1 MGTELLNT
9 FRLRYPFPLDPFQEE
24 AIRYILEGDSV
35 IVSAP
40 TGAGKTLIA
49 EFAIYQALSTG
60 RRLVYTTPLKA
71 LSNQK
76 FGDFCKQFGEEN
88 VGILTGDV
96 KVNPGAPLMV
106 MTTEILRNKLYTR
119 TLEKT
124 AYVVLDECHYMGDEG
139 RGTVWEEIIIN
150 CPWDIQLIALSA
162 TVGNIDEIAEWISDV
177 HRPIQKVVHHWRPVP
192 LHYHLCGSEGELI
205 QVDGLS
211 RAQLLGAV
219 TSWRGMERVRMRGRV
234 TRERRRWRVRRRV
247 RPSVLLPS
255 LKAKRWL
262 PGIYFIF
269 SRAGCEEALRRFLEE
284 GVSLLPPAL
293 QQEVDKAIEIFLSE
307 NSTLVSKSELNE
319 LVFDGLR
326 RGAGVHHA
334 GILPALKR
342 LTETLFERGLTQVVF
357 ATETMS
363 LGIHMP
369 AKSVVLQDL
378 TKRSDFGF
386 RTLSHN
392 ELTQMAGRAG
402 RRGIDPEGK
411 CIIALDAPET
421 LDDALHLI
429 RKRSEPI
436 ESQFRIG
443 YSSAALLVLTYREP
457 EDIRRN
463 IESSFGQFQNRKR
476 IQVIEQEIGEL
487 TGRLER
493 TRRVDIP
500 CCSLEELLAY
510 QTKRQELETLG
521 QEFQRLRPGKHQF
534 GRRGRRRRRSFP
546 KGEETPA
553 GVQDWMELKRR
564 MEEMAPALADLR
576 CHRCKERHRLEK
588 ALKRERRLTETIR
601 NQTRTL
607 KHLRNTYWE
616 QFLRVLEV
624 LRRFGYLR
632 DRTLTQEGL
641 LIGDLRHDNELLV
654 ARVVFSGTLDGFKPY
669 EMMAILSCLVEEP
682 REIEAPFARQL
693 LKRQPHLKRGI
704 RQIDA
709 LAREVM
715 DVQQAHRVFLP
726 VSMHTTYLSAAYE
739 WAAGEENWMHLVEEH
754 YGGHEGDMI
763 RAFRR
768 LIDLS
773 RQLLES
779 PGLPRSLREDLHVGV
794 RSLDRGIVL
803 ESALI

>member
-1 MGTELLNT
+1 
-9 FRLRYPFPLDPFQEE
+9 
-24 AIRYILEGDSV
+24 
-35 IVSAP
+35 
-40 TGAGKTLIA
+40 
-49 EFAIYQALSTG
+49 
-60 RRLVYTTPLKA
+60 
-71 LSNQK
+71 
-76 FGDFCKQFGEEN
+76 
-88 VGILTGDV
+88 
-96 KVNPGAPLMV
+96 
-106 MTTEILRNKLYTR
+106 
-119 TLEKT
+119 
-124 AYVVLDECHYMGDEG
+124 
-139 RGTVWEEIIIN
+139 
-150 CPWDIQLIALSA
+150 
-162 TVGNIDEIAEWISDV
+162 
-177 HRPIQKVVHHWRPVP
+177 
-192 LHYHLCGSEGELI
+192 
-205 QVDGLS
+205 
-211 RAQLLGAV
+211 
-219 TSWRGMERVRMRGRV
+219 
-234 TRERRRWRVRRRV
+234 
-247 RPSVLLPS
+247 
-255 LKAKRWL
+255 
-262 PGIYFIF
+262 
-269 SRAGCEEALRRFLEE
+269 
-284 GVSLLPPAL
+284 
-293 QQEVDKAIEIFLSE
+293 
-307 NSTLVSKSELNE
+307 
-319 LVFDGLR
+319 
-326 RGAGVHHA
+326 
-334 GILPALKR
+334 LPALKR
-342 LTETLFERGLTQVVF
+342 LTETLFERGLTRVVF

-411 CIIALDAPET
+411 CIIALDTPET
-421 LDDALHLI
+421 LEDALHLI

-443 YSSAALLVLTYREP
+443 YSSAALLVLTYGDP

-476 IQVIEQEIGEL
+476 IQVIEQEITEL

-493 TRRVDIP
+493 TRRVEIP
-500 CCSLEELLAY
+500 CCTLEELVAY
-510 QTKRQELETLG
+510 QTKRQELEALN
-521 QEFQRLRPGKHQF
+521 QDLHRLRPGQHQL
-534 GRRGRRRRRSFP
+534 GRRRRRRSFP
-546 KGEETPA
+546 KGHGEAKPEA
-553 GVQDWMELKRR
+553 VQDWMELKRQI
-564 MEEMAPALADLR
+564 EEKALALAELR

-588 ALKRERRLTETIR
+588 ALKRERRFTEAIR

-607 KHLRNTYWE
+607 EHLRNTYWE

-632 DRTLTQEGL
+632 DRTLTPEGL

-654 ARVVFSGTLDGFKPY
+654 ARVVFSGALDGFKSY

-682 REIEAPFARQL
+682 REIETPFARQL

-704 RQIDA
+704 RQIEA

-715 DVQQAHRVFLP
+715 EVQQAHRVFLP

-739 WAAGEENWMHLVEEH
+739 WAVGEEDWMHLVEEH

-779 PGLPRSLREDLHVGV
+779 PQLPPTLREDLHVGV
-794 RSLDRGIVL
+794 RSLDRGIVF

>member
-1 MGTELLNT
+1 
-9 FRLRYPFPLDPFQEE
+9 
-24 AIRYILEGDSV
+24 
-35 IVSAP
+35 
-40 TGAGKTLIA
+40 
-49 EFAIYQALSTG
+49 
-60 RRLVYTTPLKA
+60 
-71 LSNQK
+71 
-76 FGDFCKQFGEEN
+76 

-119 TLEKT
+119 TLAKT

-150 CPWDIQLIALSA
+150 CPWDIRLIALSA
-162 TVGNIDEIAEWISDV
+162 TVGNIDEIAEWISEV
-177 HRPIQKVVHHWRPVP
+177 HRPIRRVVHHWRPVP

-205 QVDGLS
+205 QVNGLS
-211 RAQLLGAV
+211 RAQLLAAV
-219 TSWRGMERVRMRGRV
+219 ASWRGMATVRMRGRV
-234 TRERRRWRVRRRV
+234 TRERGRWRVRRRV
-247 RPSVLLPS
+247 RPSVLLPG

-262 PGIYFIF
+262 PAIYFIF

-284 GVSLLPPAL
+284 GVSLLAPAQ
-293 QQEVDKAIEIFLSE
+293 QQEVDQAIETFLSE
-307 NSTLVSKSELNE
+307 SSALVSKSELNE

-342 LTETLFERGLTQVVF
+342 LTETLFERGLTHVVF

-369 AKSVVLQDL
+369 AKCVVLQDL

-411 CIIALDAPET
+411 CIIALDTPET
-421 LDDALHLI
+421 VEDALHLI

-443 YSSAALLVLTYREP
+443 YSSAALLVLTYGDP

-476 IQVIEQEIGEL
+476 IQVIEQEIAEL
-487 TGRLER
+487 TGRLDR

-500 CCSLEELLAY
+500 W
-510 QTKRQELETLG
+510 
-521 QEFQRLRPGKHQF
+521 
-534 GRRGRRRRRSFP
+534 RRRRSFP
-546 KGEETPA
+546 KGHGEATPGA
-553 GVQDWMELKRR
+553 VQDYMELKRR
-564 MEEMAPALADLR
+564 IEEKALALAELR

-607 KHLRNTYWE
+607 EHLRNTYWE

-624 LRRFGYLR
+624 LRRFGYFR

-654 ARVVFSGTLDGFKPY
+654 ARVVFSGALDGFKPY

-682 REIEAPFARQL
+682 REIEAPFASQL

-704 RQIDA
+704 RQIEA

-739 WAAGEENWMHLVEEH
+739 WAAGEEDWMHLVEEH

-779 PGLPRSLREDLHVGV
+779 PQLPPTLREDLRVGV